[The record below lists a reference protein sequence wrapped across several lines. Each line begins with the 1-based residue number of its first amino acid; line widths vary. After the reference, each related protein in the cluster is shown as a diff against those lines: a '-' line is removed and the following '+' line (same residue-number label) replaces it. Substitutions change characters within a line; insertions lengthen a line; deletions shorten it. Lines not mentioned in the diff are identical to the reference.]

1 MIWKFF
7 IGISE
12 NLRIVIDYGV
22 LVVNEII
29 GGCGLRK
36 LVEIE
41 IIVMIDII

>member
-22 LVVNEII
+22 LVVNEIL
-29 GGCGLRK
+29 GGYGLRK

-41 IIVMIDII
+41 IIVMINII